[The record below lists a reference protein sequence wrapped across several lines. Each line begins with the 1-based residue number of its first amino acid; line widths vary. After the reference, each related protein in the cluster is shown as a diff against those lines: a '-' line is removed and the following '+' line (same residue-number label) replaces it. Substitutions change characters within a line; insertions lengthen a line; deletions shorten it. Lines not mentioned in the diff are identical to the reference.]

1 MFENFSLTEEHLK
14 ICRSMILV
22 HFNPNEVIVRQGDPG
37 DSFFYIL
44 SGLVKIVVSKKY
56 DILESEQSKVTVDKT
71 IGDLK
76 PGQGFGELSLIY
88 GTPRSATI
96 ISVTN
101 STLFKLDKLSFDK
114 YVKDVYENQLQ
125 DQIDFIK
132 ICPIFH
138 NIPKDILIKIAI
150 RSEIKKFN
158 YNQII
163 LNKDVKPEHLYIIRI
178 GTVKVLSHKIYSVYF

>member
-1 MFENFSLTEEHLK
+1 MV
-14 ICRSMILV
+14 LV
-22 HFNPNEVIVRQGDPG
+22 HFNPNDVIVRQGDPG

-44 SGLVKIVVSKKY
+44 NGIVKIVVSKKY
-56 DILESEQSKVTVDKT
+56 DILESEQSKITVEKT

-96 ISVTN
+96 ISVTH
-101 STLFKLDKLSFDK
+101 STLFKLDKSSFDK
-114 YVKDVYENQLQ
+114 YVKDVYENKLQ

-138 NIPKDILIKIAI
+138 NIPKDILIKLAI
-150 RSEIKKFN
+150 RSEIKRFN

-163 LNKDVKPEHLYIIRI
+163 IKKDVKPEHLYIIRI
-178 GTVKVLSHKIYSVYF
+178 GSVKVIYYNI